1 MIFEVE
7 FLVSGLD
14 YKGQGLKYP
23 WVPNRQ
29 YCVWHMVG
37 VVVQL
42 LDEYILT
49 NWVLKLKEAL
59 ILSLNK
65 FSPPHPLP
73 INV

>member
-14 YKGQGLKYP
+14 YKGPGLKYP
-23 WVPNRQ
+23 WVPNPQ

-49 NWVLKLKEAL
+49 NWVPKLKEAL
-59 ILSLNK
+59 ILSSNK